1 MKLIVSLLTLDIEEL
16 EMNRDLTLF
25 PTNEIGEALWKMQQ
39 AGDDLNTIREIEFSV
54 LFPSQELALQFG
66 QLLLENNQKLSFTP
80 FQENESFPWEITAYP
95 EMSLSY
101 ENVSAYQE
109 LLETS
114 SASFQGKFD
123 GFYCL

>member
-1 MKLIVSLLTLDIEEL
+1 MT
-16 EMNRDLTLF
+16 RDLILF
-25 PTNEIGEALWKMQQ
+25 PDDKIGDALWQMQQ
-39 AGDDLNTIREIEFSV
+39 DGGDLTQLREVEFSV
-54 LFPSQELALQFG
+54 LFPSKELALQFG

-80 FQENESFPWEITAYP
+80 FPDNESLPWEITAYP

-101 ENVSAYQE
+101 ENITAYQE

-114 SASFQGKFD
+114 SAPLQGHFD

>member
-1 MKLIVSLLTLDIEEL
+1 
-16 EMNRDLTLF
+16 MNRDLNLF
-25 PTNEIGEALWKMQQ
+25 PNDNTGNALWKMQQ
-39 AGDDLNTIREIEFSV
+39 AGDDLEKTRDVEFSV
-54 LFPSQELALQFG
+54 LFPSKALALQFG

-80 FQENESFPWEITAYP
+80 FPDNEALPWEITAYP

-101 ENVSAYQE
+101 ENICAYQE

-114 SASFQGKFD
+114 SAPLQGQFD